1 MQGSGLNQSRHHH
14 LSSSDT
20 DSSSSINPR
29 VTYFTKRTESF
40 ETALN
45 ISYHYNTELKAKVA
59 ELEKL
64 GDDIVK
70 DTGFTG

>member
-45 ISYHYNTELKAKVA
+45 ISYHAKVA